1 MTTSRRHYDIRAVHQ
16 AAMMQCATNLPLVCA
31 VLFSVSVITVHNSCW
46 VILDRRLSD
55 YNAQQLLSYFGSSF
69 FVLIFTLV
77 FLQLCYATEMV
88 TAVMSMTCLSGEQT
102 ANHGSRITPLNMP
115 SGNTLQW
122 ASGNHIQHYSVVLV
136 LLVLSISVTEQ
147 NVGRLQQC
155 KRNRRWAIMTGT
167 MLTHLCPF
175 VIGAS

>member
-1 MTTSRRHYDIRAVHQ
+1 MQLTVTNDDVSTSLWHQSCTPGSHDAVCYKLTT
-16 AAMMQCATNLPLVCA
+16 CVCR
-31 VLFSVSVITVHNSCW
+31 FIQ
-46 VILDRRLSD
+46 RLSD

-167 MLTHLCPF
+167 MLTLYAPMSCL
-175 VIGAS
+175 